1 MLAKKYRLPVQTAI
15 GKRGRDA
22 RFPDFL
28 IKIFS
33 SPNSYPRFGVV
44 LKKGTV
50 KKAVDRNRIR
60 RAIFDA
66 IRIRQ
71 KDFNSPGFDF
81 LIIAGSAV
89 LKLSIAE
96 LKKEINSAF
105 DVIMK
110 QISE

>member
-15 GKRGRDA
+15 GKRGKET

-33 SPNSYPRFGVV
+33 SPNDFSRFGVV
-44 LKKGTV
+44 LKKGAV
-50 KKAVDRNRIR
+50 KKSVDRNRIR

-89 LKLSIAE
+89 LKLPVAE
-96 LKKEINSAF
+96 LKQKISNAF
-105 DVIMK
+105 DGIMK
-110 QISE
+110 R